1 MMQLNGYEDQH
12 LHTTGSPDGRSTPE
26 EMRDRARALGLRGIT
41 ITDHCE
47 AEQYFTH
54 AYYRSVPQAYAQ
66 ADALRRAGGPV
77 EVRVGIEIGQ
87 PRSNP
92 EVCAQL
98 LAANDYDLVLASLHR
113 LPDTADFYTLS
124 ADLTA
129 AASLM
134 RRYCAELERIVAWGQ
149 FDVLAHLTC
158 PLRYINGRYGRG
170 VDAHDYADAIH
181 SVLDAVYRRG
191 IALEVNTSGM
201 APGAAYCVPMPE
213 RWILA
218 DYYALGGRMLT
229 IGSDAHAAENCARAF
244 RETAALLRNI
254 GFRYTYAI
262 LKN

>member
-113 LPDTADFYTLS
+113 LPD
-124 ADLTA
+124 
-129 AASLM
+129 
-134 RRYCAELERIVAWGQ
+134 RRYRAVFRASSGATGRIRIPSASA
-149 FDVLAHLTC
+149 FSRLAAQAA
-158 PLRYINGRYGRG
+158 INFSSMGKPP
-170 VDAHDYADAIH
+170 VF
-181 SVLDAVYRRG
+181 V
-191 IALEVNTSGM
+191 
-201 APGAAYCVPMPE
+201 
-213 RWILA
+213 
-218 DYYALGGRMLT
+218 
-229 IGSDAHAAENCARAF
+229 
-244 RETAALLRNI
+244 
-254 GFRYTYAI
+254 
-262 LKN
+262 